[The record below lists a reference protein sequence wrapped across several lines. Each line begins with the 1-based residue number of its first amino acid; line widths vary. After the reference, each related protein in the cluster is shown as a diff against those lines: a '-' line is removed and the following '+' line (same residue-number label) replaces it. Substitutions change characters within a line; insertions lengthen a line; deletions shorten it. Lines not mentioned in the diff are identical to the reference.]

1 VRYDVSHALH
11 LTYSR
16 PVWEHHVEVRLTPQ
30 HNAHQ
35 HVLASELT
43 VDPNCEARSYLDG
56 FGNQVHYFSL
66 IKPHDHLTVQ
76 VNAQVD
82 TLLGNPFD
90 FTAVA
95 PAREREWLSHTLR
108 AQPRLWDYLLHRSA
122 ATPDFA
128 RLSVPDLTLP
138 TYDPNVRL
146 LDSIMAAL
154 EWIGAAIEL
163 TPGFTDNPG
172 KLDDVLTRRSGGC
185 QDLAHLL
192 IGLVRTWGFAA
203 RYVCGYQD
211 PSYDEEA
218 EDQHPHAW
226 AEVLIPGAGWRGF
239 DPCTQLVANDTY
251 IAVAVG
257 RDATDAVPMKAVFKG
272 GEAAESA
279 EATTDVVLEVT
290 RDQ

>member
-1 VRYDVSHALH
+1 DGRLAAGLLSVGGAAEIALRLRGLPAPVSSRAAAGRHRPVRRLRGQLSALAALLRRAHAPLAAGDRQRWCGAHRDGDGRARGASARDVGGEGAVARAARVPGGVSHQDRRLRRCRRARVLRVLPRRRTVRYDVSHALH

-16 PVWEHHVEVRLTPQ
+16 PGWEHHVEVRLTPQ

-108 AQPRLWDYLLHRSA
+108 AQPRLWDYLLHPSA

-128 RLSVPDLTLP
+128 RLSVPDLPLP
-138 TYDPNVRL
+138 ASDP
-146 LDSIMAAL
+146 
-154 EWIGAAIEL
+154 
-163 TPGFTDNPG
+163 
-172 KLDDVLTRRSGGC
+172 
-185 QDLAHLL
+185 
-192 IGLVRTWGFAA
+192 
-203 RYVCGYQD
+203 
-211 PSYDEEA
+211 
-218 EDQHPHAW
+218 
-226 AEVLIPGAGWRGF
+226 
-239 DPCTQLVANDTY
+239 
-251 IAVAVG
+251 
-257 RDATDAVPMKAVFKG
+257 
-272 GEAAESA
+272 
-279 EATTDVVLEVT
+279 
-290 RDQ
+290 